1 MILADQYINNSGIIL
16 PKEGHNL
23 NIDNRAYRYGDGL
36 FESIRVVNGKIV
48 GLQAHLDRLFSG
60 LKELKI
66 EKPVDFSFSFF
77 NQRIEELIEKNGI
90 EKGGRV
96 RLTVSR
102 ENGGFYRP
110 QANGACFTIE
120 ADAYDDN
127 LFVLNQNGLSVD
139 LYPENRK
146 PISSLS
152 KYKNSNAL
160 LYIMAALYAEEN
172 GFDDVILQNNKFEI
186 IEGTSSNLFIV
197 SNGVLYTPGLDSGC
211 VGGTMRMQIINLAIK
226 HSIRVYES
234 NIAPSSLL
242 AADELFFTNSISG
255 IRWVSSYKNK
265 RYFNNTSVKLV
276 DLLNRE
282 LIN

>member
-1 MILADQYINNSGIIL
+1 MTEQYINNNGELL
-16 PKEGHNL
+16 PKDGYNL
-23 NIDNRAYRYGDGL
+23 NATNRGFRYGDGL
-36 FESIRVVNGKIV
+36 FESIRIINGKII

-66 EKPVDFSFSFF
+66 EKPQDYSFAFF
-77 NQRIEELIEKNGI
+77 QNKIEELLRKNGI

-96 RLTVSR
+96 RLTVCR
-102 ENGGFYRP
+102 EDGGFYKP
-110 QANGACFTIE
+110 FSNGACFTIE
-120 ADAYDDN
+120 ADHYDDN

-146 PISSLS
+146 PISNLS
-152 KYKNSNAL
+152 KYKSSNAL
-160 LYIMAALYAEEN
+160 LYIMAALYAEEK

-234 NIAPSSLL
+234 NIAPSNLL
-242 AADELFFTNSISG
+242 VADELFFSNAIAG

-282 LIN
+282 LIA